1 LRRLLSHLHFK
12 PTLRTRLVG
21 IMLLTSMSLIA
32 ILTIFYYR
40 TERGLYN
47 EFARQTAELSRAVQ
61 IGMEGATGG
70 THDAEALEGF
80 LQNLNA
86 KGVTEI
92 SVISGS
98 DRIIA
103 STTPANVGK
112 WITEHR
118 RELIFKAELGET
130 VTGEGP
136 AYNVVMPVVA
146 AGQPVGYIHLTL
158 TAEDFSA
165 FLRLNVL
172 RRMLAAMTILAVGTL
187 VTVLLATYYTRPIEQ
202 LAAAAGKVAAGDL
215 SQELPVHRRDEIGD
229 LSRSFNYMLER
240 LREDRALRER
250 LRTAEHLASAG
261 QVAKNIAH
269 EIRNPL
275 NFISLSIDHL
285 RDAYAPADPEQAARL
300 NSLVANIKGEV
311 QRISHFAESFLEHG
325 RPFELHRRM
334 CELNEIID
342 SVLELV
348 AARAQQLRIEI
359 IRHRQELPPQL
370 LDPELLRTCLYNIVL
385 NAFEAMPAGGAL
397 TVSAEA
403 QRGQLAIVLTD
414 SGQGVT
420 EEEIERIFE
429 PFHTT
434 KRGGLGLGLPLTRKV
449 VEEHGGKVEFR
460 SDPGVGSTVNLYL
473 PLTQEDQA

>member
-1 LRRLLSHLHFK
+1 LSNLLSILYFK
-12 PTLRTRLVG
+12 PTLRNRLVG

-32 ILTIFYYR
+32 ILIVFYYR

-61 IGMEGATGG
+61 IGLEGATGHN
-70 THDAEALEGF
+70 HDAEALEGF

-86 KGVTEI
+86 KGVKEI
-92 SVISGS
+92 SVISGN

-103 STTPANVGK
+103 STAPGNVGK
-112 WITEHR
+112 WITEGR

-130 VTGEGP
+130 VTGDGP
-136 AYNVVMPVVA
+136 TYNVVMPVLSD
-146 AGQPVGYIHLTL
+146 GNPVGYIHLTL

-172 RRMLAAMTILAVGTL
+172 RRLIAAMAILALGTL
-187 VTVLLATYYTRPIEQ
+187 LAVTLATYYTRPIEQ
-202 LAAAAGKVAAGDL
+202 LAAAAGKVAGGDL
-215 SQELPVHRRDEIGD
+215 SQQLPVDRRDEIGD
-229 LSRSFNYMLER
+229 LSRSFNHMLER
-240 LREDRALRER
+240 LREDRALHER
-250 LRTAEHLASAG
+250 LRTAEHLASVG
-261 QVAKNIAH
+261 QVAKSIAH

-285 RDAYAPADPEQAARL
+285 RDSYAPADPEQAARL
-300 NSLVANIKGEV
+300 HSLVANIKGEV

-325 RPFELHRRM
+325 RPFELHRRL
-334 CELNEIID
+334 CDLNEIID

-348 AARAQQLRIEI
+348 AARAQQLQVEI
-359 IRHRQELPPQL
+359 IRHREELSPQL

-385 NAFEAMPAGGAL
+385 NAFEAMPDGGTL
-397 TVSAEA
+397 TVAAEM
-403 QRGQLAIVLTD
+403 QQGQVAMILTD
-414 SGQGVT
+414 SGQGVAA
-420 EEEIERIFE
+420 EEIERIFE
-429 PFHTT
+429 PFHTS

-460 SDPGVGSTVNLYL
+460 SRQGVGSTVNLYL
-473 PLTQEDQA
+473 PCTQEGQT

>member
-1 LRRLLSHLHFK
+1 LSKLLSILLFK
-12 PTLRTRLVG
+12 PTLRNRLVG
-21 IMLLTSMSLIA
+21 LMLLTSMSLIT
-32 ILTIFYYR
+32 ILIIFYYR

-61 IGMEGATGG
+61 IGLEGATGHS
-70 THDAEALEGF
+70 HDAEVLEGF

-103 STTPANVGK
+103 STAPDNVGK
-112 WITEHR
+112 WITEGR

-130 VTGEGP
+130 VTGDGP
-136 AYNVVMPVVA
+136 TYNVVMPVLS
-146 AGQPVGYIHLTL
+146 AGTPVGYIHLTL

-172 RRMLAAMTILAVGTL
+172 RRLIAAMIILAIGTL
-187 VTVLLATYYTRPIEQ
+187 VAVALATYYTRPIEQ
-202 LAAAAGKVAAGDL
+202 LAAAAGKVAGGDL
-215 SQELPVHRRDEIGD
+215 SQQLPVHRRDEIGD
-229 LSRSFNYMLER
+229 LSRSFNHMLER

-250 LRTAEHLASAG
+250 LRTAEHLASVG

-285 RDAYAPADPEQAARL
+285 RDAYAPADPEQAVRL
-300 NSLVANIKGEV
+300 GSLVDNIKGEV
-311 QRISHFAESFLEHG
+311 QRISRFAESVLEHG
-325 RPFELHRRM
+325 RPFELHRRL
-334 CELNEIID
+334 CDLNDIID

-348 AARAQQLRIEI
+348 AARAQQLQVQIV
-359 IRHRQELPPQL
+359 RQRAPLPPQL

-385 NAFEAMPAGGAL
+385 NAFEAMPAGGTL
-397 TVSAEA
+397 TVAAEM
-403 QRGQLAIVLTD
+403 QPGEVVIMLTD
-414 SGQGVT
+414 SGQGVGA
-420 EEEIERIFE
+420 EEIERIFE
-429 PFHTT
+429 PFYTS
-434 KRGGLGLGLPLTRKV
+434 KSGGLGLGLPLTRKV
-449 VEEHGGKVEFR
+449 IDEHGGRVAFH
-460 SDPGVGSTVNLYL
+460 SCPGTGSSVHLHL
-473 PLTQEDQA
+473 PLPLEHPS